1 MLIQLFDKTLQ
12 QLEKALD
19 IRSARH
25 AVITT
30 NIANQ
35 DTPAYKAK
43 ALDFKQA
50 LSELT
55 QEDPASAIRL
65 KRTDSAHLASPVPH
79 PRSLDERITLST
91 SEHSKRLDGNTVN
104 SEKEMT
110 RLAEN
115 TFMYRATAQLIASKF
130 RGIKRVINEGR

>member
-1 MLIQLFDKTLQ
+1 MMIQLFGKTMHK
-12 QLEKALD
+12 LEKALD

-25 AVITT
+25 TVITT

-43 ALDFKQA
+43 ALDFKAA
-50 LSELT
+50 LKEVT
-55 QEDPASAIRL
+55 QESTPPVIRL
-65 KRTDSAHLASPVPH
+65 KKTDASHLSSPIQDASPIA
-79 PRSLDERITLST
+79 SKITLST
-91 SEHSKRLDGNTVN
+91 ATKSKRLDGNTVN
-104 SEKEMT
+104 GEKEMT